1 MYSTTKMRMIPVLDL
16 RAGVAVHAV
25 RGHRDTYAPVR
36 SVLAPSA
43 DPLVL
48 ARAFLTRLGCRDC
61 YVADL
66 DAIAG
71 RGDHGSTV
79 RAIAQLGLIVW
90 LDGGA
95 STPADAQRAVGHG
108 AARVIIGTETLR
120 DPGILRAMVVAVERT
135 DPSPAPACALSL
147 DLRDGRLLG
156 GSPAVEGLDPLT
168 LAVLAWKAG
177 IRTFL
182 VLDLARVGSK
192 EGVRTQMAL
201 RLRQALPSAEILVGG
216 GVRDRTDLRELERL
230 GFDGALVATALHT
243 GTIASA
249 ATEGDD

>member
-1 MYSTTKMRMIPVLDL
+1 MLDL
-16 RAGVAVHAV
+16 RDGLAVHAV
-25 RGHRDTYAPVR
+25 RGLREAYAPVR

-43 DPLVL
+43 DPVAL

-66 DAIAG
+66 DAIDG
-71 RGDHGSTV
+71 RGDHGPTV
-79 RAIAQLGLIVW
+79 RAIAQTGLTVW

-95 STPADAQRAVGHG
+95 STPVDAQRAVGHG
-108 AARVIIGTETLR
+108 AARVIIGTESLR
-120 DPGILRAMVVAVERT
+120 DPGTLRAMVVAVGRT

-156 GSPAVEGLDPLT
+156 GSPAVERLDPLA

-177 IRTFL
+177 IRTFI

-192 EGVRTQMAL
+192 EGVQTQMAL

-243 GTIASA
+243 GAITSTA
-249 ATEGDD
+249 AGGDD